1 MNNYYIRF
9 CKIPHDE
16 RSYNFM
22 RNRKEIGVS
31 VFKADDNGM
40 PILENAEQVKSLWA
54 RLNRRHYLVTG
65 DVVGVGQ
72 DGEPLLQ
79 NVRVVRRLRL
89 DREQLEEMITAAF
102 ERLFKYKFK
111 TAFYDQVSGSG
122 EYLGMDS
129 HRNFKICG
137 DPLLS
142 DNGGLLF
149 VQWCGGASYRG
160 VFYTNDLREPQEK
173 DFAPSLEKTAF
184 LFEKL
189 RSDVAWISEL
199 SDISKSTLYKFKNQC
214 TASEKTIKILSK
226 LVDKRY
232 YVDFINSKYYK

>member
-1 MNNYYIRF
+1 MKNYYIRF

-31 VFKADDNGM
+31 VFKADTNNM
-40 PILENAEQVKSLWA
+40 PILENVEQAKSLWA

-65 DVVGVGQ
+65 NVVGVGQ

-89 DREQLEEMITAAF
+89 DRTNLENLITATF

-111 TAFYDQVSGSG
+111 TAFYDQVSGYG
-122 EYLGMDS
+122 EYLGMNKN
-129 HRNFKICG
+129 RNFQICG

-142 DNGGLLF
+142 DNGELRFIQYCEG
-149 VQWCGGASYRG
+149 VSYRG
-160 VFYTNDLREPQEK
+160 KFYTNDLKEPTEQ
-173 DFAPSLEKTAF
+173 DFSPSTDKAAF
-184 LFEKL
+184 VLF
-189 RSDVAWISEL
+189 RMRNNISHISEFSGL
-199 SDISKSTLYKFKNQC
+199 SKSTLYKFKNSH
-214 TASEKTIKILSK
+214 TASNKTIKILSD
-226 LVDKRY
+226 LVDQRF
-232 YVDFINSKYYK
+232 YVDYINSK